1 MSIKSRLINEIV
13 ARTAAETGI
22 IIVEE
27 NNEVDINV
35 DAAPVHQS
43 EVINGRDATGSANQP
58 ERLNATYQAAE
69 SEIVECKQEMAIEE
83 DVPEN

>member
-1 MSIKSRLINEIV
+1 M
-13 ARTAAETGI
+13 ARPAAESGI

-43 EVINGRDATGSANQP
+43 EVINGNDATGSANQP
-58 ERLNATYQAAE
+58 KRLNTTYQAAE
-69 SEIVECKQEMAIEE
+69 SEIVECKPEMAFEE

>member
-1 MSIKSRLINEIV
+1 MSVKSRLRNEIV
-13 ARTAAETGI
+13 ARPAAESGI

-27 NNEVDINV
+27 NNEVDIDV

-43 EVINGRDATGSANQP
+43 EIMDATGSANQP
-58 ERLNATYQAAE
+58 GRLNTTYQAAE
-69 SEIVECKQEMAIEE
+69 SEIVECKPEMAFEE